1 MACTYFHR
9 VPTYAG
15 TGAGQAKSRVDY
27 ITRQG
32 VYAPGVQARLGRE
45 DCIETGY
52 ANLPGWAGNDP
63 VIYFEACLAYE
74 RKVSP
79 AQIAREQEAQAA
91 GVTIKGSTAGPAF
104 EEWRFTL
111 PRELTRDEQLGACQA
126 FLDTAFGDQYP
137 YVYGVHNPVASD
149 GLAQPH
155 CHVIWSRRR
164 NDGIDRT
171 KEQWFKKYKRCDPG
185 RGGAE
190 RPAHFGAYGS
200 VKKDRVLYCDVM
212 NIALD
217 AAGHGARLH
226 PDRLADRG
234 FSRPT
239 EPLARVS
246 DSHAL
251 KHKGVITAR
260 WQAVLDHR
268 ETYGPGKAAE
278 RVNAQRY
285 WQERR
290 EALGLYRKPREAQL
304 ARVQALRRG
313 VQAQPA
319 RVQRGRERRERS
331 AVLSTLTR
339 QRSLVRKLAALSASL
354 DRLAEGE
361 EQGRGVGQ
369 PRLRLHEDEQ
379 ERGMSW

>member
-1 MACTYFHR
+1 
-9 VPTYAG
+9 
-15 TGAGQAKSRVDY
+15 
-27 ITRQG
+27 
-32 VYAPGVQARLGRE
+32 
-45 DCIETGY
+45 
-52 ANLPGWAGNDP
+52 
-63 VIYFEACLAYE
+63 
-74 RKVSP
+74 
-79 AQIAREQEAQAA
+79 
-91 GVTIKGSTAGPAF
+91 
-104 EEWRFTL
+104 
-111 PRELTRDEQLGACQA
+111 
-126 FLDTAFGDQYP
+126 
-137 YVYGVHNPVASD
+137 
-149 GLAQPH
+149 
-155 CHVIWSRRR
+155 
-164 NDGIDRT
+164 
-171 KEQWFKKYKRCDPG
+171 
-185 RGGAE
+185 
-190 RPAHFGAYGS
+190 
-200 VKKDRVLYCDVM
+200 
-212 NIALD
+212 
-217 AAGHGARLH
+217 
-226 PDRLADRG
+226 
-234 FSRPT
+234 
-239 EPLARVS
+239 VS